1 MAGADTHLTAE
12 KLVAQMRASGLRL
25 ATVESCTGGLVAG
38 AITSVAGASDV
49 FDRGFV
55 TYSNAAKTAM
65 VGVDAELIARAGA
78 VSRDVAIAMAEGG
91 VRQSAADLAVAI
103 TGIAGPGGATPTKPV
118 GLVHIA
124 VARQGGGT
132 VHLERTYGD
141 IGRARIRDAAV
152 DDALALLISA
162 ASTS

>member
-1 MAGADTHLTAE
+1 MAGAGTHLTAE

-65 VGVDAELIARAGA
+65 VGVDSELIVREGA
-78 VSRDVAIAMAEGG
+78 VSREVAIAMAEGG
-91 VRQSAADLAVAI
+91 IHHSAADLAVAI

-124 VARQGGGT
+124 VARRGGGT
-132 VHLERTYGD
+132 VHLKRTYGD

-152 DDALALLISA
+152 DDALALLVSA
-162 ASTS
+162 ASKS